1 MRGPARRGTA
11 EPRQGDGGGD
21 DAGEWGA
28 AGPAA
33 PAWRRDTSPLPAGL
47 PGRTERGEARGRG
60 AAGAA
65 ADPRRARGPTGAVRR
80 RDGSRPRLLGV
91 A

>member
-33 PAWRRDTSPLPAGL
+33 PAWRRDTSPLPAVL

-60 AAGAA
+60 RG
-65 ADPRRARGPTGAVRR
+65 RRSSPGPGP
-80 RDGSRPRLLGV
+80 DGCRPP
-91 A
+91 